1 MLVDLGH
8 KSIKCCTIYFGL
20 TLAEIASL
28 RTMNL
33 PPGIVTVGV
42 SVSTIFIQV
51 VTVDIKHVLHWNG
64 NENWCAFI
72 IDSLKKKEL
81 WKMPFKLRAV
91 SEDTSDKY

>member
-1 MLVDLGH
+1 MLADLGH
-8 KSIKCCTIYFGL
+8 KCLKCCTIYFSL
-20 TLAEIASL
+20 TLAEVASL

-64 NENWCAFI
+64 NENWSAFI
-72 IDSLKKKEL
+72 IYILKKK
-81 WKMPFKLRAV
+81 KRIM
-91 SEDTSDKY
+91 

>member
-8 KSIKCCTIYFGL
+8 KTLKSCTMYFSL
-20 TLAEIASL
+20 TLAEVASL

-64 NENWCAFI
+64 NENWSAFI
-72 IDSLKKKEL
+72 IYILKKKRI
-81 WKMPFKLRAV
+81 M
-91 SEDTSDKY
+91 